1 MIRFRTVDLLVTVLI
16 GAAFGVAFLGYG
28 QLYTLIGPLT
38 AAFKP
43 AEGLLAGI
51 WFLPAVLAALIV
63 RKPGAALL
71 AEMIAAVLS
80 MLLGSQWGW
89 GTAISGRMQ
98 GGGVELAFLAFRYRR
113 FTLPVAVLGG
123 MLSAL
128 LEWGWEKFAYYQE
141 MSWTYSLVMLGF
153 FLLSGALLCGV
164 LGWAASRALAAT
176 GALDAMP
183 AGRERAQRARAAAAA
198 GRPAGSAG
206 SAGPA
211 GPAGPAGAPAEGTS
225 RDDARA

>member
-1 MIRFRTVDLLVTVLI
+1 MMTRYRTVDLLVTVLI

-51 WFLPAVLAALIV
+51 WFLPAVLAALLV

-71 AEMIAAVLS
+71 AEMVAAVLS

-89 GTAISGRMQ
+89 GTAVSGLMQ
-98 GGGVELAFLAFRYRR
+98 GGGVELAFLLTRYRR

-123 MLSAL
+123 VLSAL
-128 LEWGWEKFAYYQE
+128 LEWGWEKVAYYQE
-141 MSWTYSLVMLGF
+141 MSWAYSGTMLAF
-153 FLLSGALLCGV
+153 FLLSGAVLAGG
-164 LGWAASRALAAT
+164 LGWAASRALIAT
-176 GALDAMP
+176 GAVDSLAS
-183 AGRERAQRARAAAAA
+183 GREAARAVEA
-198 GRPAGSAG
+198 
-206 SAGPA
+206 
-211 GPAGPAGAPAEGTS
+211 
-225 RDDARA
+225 

>member
-1 MIRFRTVDLLVTVLI
+1 MTRFRTVDLLVTVTI

-28 QLYTLIGPLT
+28 QLYTLIGPFT
-38 AAFKP
+38 TAFKP

-51 WFLPAVLAALIV
+51 WFLPALLAALIV

-89 GTAISGRMQ
+89 GTAISGLMQ
-98 GGGVELAFLAFRYRR
+98 GGGVELAFLLFRYRR
-113 FTLPVAVLGG
+113 FTLPVAILGG
-123 MLSAL
+123 LFSAV

-141 MSWTYSLVMLGF
+141 MSWAFSFAMLGF

-164 LGWAASRALAAT
+164 LGWAATRALAAT

-183 AGRERAQRARAAAAA
+183 VGRERAQQARATAT
-198 GRPAGSAG
+198 GSAAH
-206 SAGPA
+206 SAPTA
-211 GPAGPAGAPAEGTS
+211 K
-225 RDDARA
+225 DDARA

>member
-1 MIRFRTVDLLVTVLI
+1 MTRYRSVDLLVTVLI

-51 WFLPAVLAALIV
+51 WFLPAVLAALLV

-71 AEMIAAVLS
+71 AEMVAAVLS

-89 GTAISGRMQ
+89 GTAVSGLMQ
-98 GGGVELAFLAFRYRR
+98 GGGVELAFLLTRYRR

-123 MLSAL
+123 VLSAL
-128 LEWGWEKFAYYQE
+128 LEWGWEKVAYYQE
-141 MSWTYSLVMLGF
+141 MSWAFSGTMLAF

-164 LGWAASRALAAT
+164 LGWAASRALIAT
-176 GALDAMP
+176 GAVDSLAS
-183 AGRERAQRARAAAAA
+183 GREAARAVEA
-198 GRPAGSAG
+198 
-206 SAGPA
+206 
-211 GPAGPAGAPAEGTS
+211 
-225 RDDARA
+225 

>member
-1 MIRFRTVDLLVTVLI
+1 MTRYRTVDLLVTVLI

-38 AAFKP
+38 ATFKP

-51 WFLPAVLAALIV
+51 WFLPAVLAALLV

-71 AEMIAAVLS
+71 AEMVAAVLS

-89 GTAISGRMQ
+89 GTAVSGLMQ
-98 GGGVELAFLAFRYRR
+98 GGGVELAFLLTRYRR

-123 MLSAL
+123 VLSAL
-128 LEWGWEKFAYYQE
+128 LEWGWEKVAYYQE
-141 MSWTYSLVMLGF
+141 MSWAFSGTMLAF

-164 LGWAASRALAAT
+164 LGWAASRALVAT
-176 GALDAMP
+176 GAVDSLAS
-183 AGRERAQRARAAAAA
+183 GREAARAVEA
-198 GRPAGSAG
+198 
-206 SAGPA
+206 
-211 GPAGPAGAPAEGTS
+211 
-225 RDDARA
+225 

>member
-1 MIRFRTVDLLVTVLI
+1 MTRYRTVDLLVTVLI

-51 WFLPAVLAALIV
+51 WFLPAVLAALLV

-71 AEMIAAVLS
+71 AEMVAAVLS

-89 GTAISGRMQ
+89 STAVSGLMQ
-98 GGGVELAFLAFRYRR
+98 GGGVELAFLLTRYRR

-123 MLSAL
+123 VLAGL
-128 LEWGWEKFAYYQE
+128 LEWGWEKIVYYQE
-141 MSWTYSLVMLGF
+141 MSWLFSGTMLAF

-164 LGWAASRALAAT
+164 LGWAASRALI
-176 GALDAMP
+176 D
-183 AGRERAQRARAAAAA
+183 RK
-198 GRPAGSAG
+198 SVV
-206 SAGPA
+206 
-211 GPAGPAGAPAEGTS
+211 
-225 RDDARA
+225 

>member
-1 MIRFRTVDLLVTVLI
+1 MTRYRTVDLLVTVLI

-51 WFLPAVLAALIV
+51 WFLPAVLAALLV

-71 AEMIAAVLS
+71 AEMVAAVLS

-89 GTAISGRMQ
+89 STAVSGLMQ
-98 GGGVELAFLAFRYRR
+98 GGGVELAFLLTRYRR

-123 MLSAL
+123 VLAGL
-128 LEWGWEKFAYYQE
+128 LEWGWETIVYYQE
-141 MSWTYSLVMLGF
+141 MSWLFSGTMLAF

-164 LGWAASRALAAT
+164 LGWAASRALIAT
-176 GALDAMP
+176 GAVDSLAS
-183 AGRERAQRARAAAAA
+183 GREAARAVEA
-198 GRPAGSAG
+198 
-206 SAGPA
+206 
-211 GPAGPAGAPAEGTS
+211 
-225 RDDARA
+225 

>member
-1 MIRFRTVDLLVTVLI
+1 MTRYRTVDLLVTVLI

-51 WFLPAVLAALIV
+51 WFLPAVLAALLV

-71 AEMIAAVLS
+71 AEMVAAVLS

-89 GTAISGRMQ
+89 STAVSGLMQ
-98 GGGVELAFLAFRYRR
+98 GGGVELAFLLTRYRR

-123 MLSAL
+123 VLAGL
-128 LEWGWEKFAYYQE
+128 LEWGWEKIVYYQE
-141 MSWTYSLVMLGF
+141 MSWLFSGTMLAF
-153 FLLSGALLCGV
+153 FLLSGAVLAGG
-164 LGWAASRALAAT
+164 LGWAASRALIAT
-176 GALDAMP
+176 GAVDSLAS
-183 AGRERAQRARAAAAA
+183 GREAARAVEA
-198 GRPAGSAG
+198 
-206 SAGPA
+206 
-211 GPAGPAGAPAEGTS
+211 
-225 RDDARA
+225 

>member
-1 MIRFRTVDLLVTVLI
+1 MTRYRTVDLLVTVLI

-51 WFLPAVLAALIV
+51 WFLPAVLAALLV

-71 AEMIAAVLS
+71 AEMVAAVLS

-89 GTAISGRMQ
+89 GTAVSGLMQ
-98 GGGVELAFLAFRYRR
+98 GGGVELAFLLTRYRR

-123 MLSAL
+123 VLSAV
-128 LEWGWEKFAYYQE
+128 LEWGWEKVAYYQE
-141 MSWTYSLVMLGF
+141 MSWAFSGTMLAF

-164 LGWAASRALAAT
+164 LGWAASRALIAT
-176 GALDAMP
+176 GAVDSLAS
-183 AGRERAQRARAAAAA
+183 GREAARAVEA
-198 GRPAGSAG
+198 
-206 SAGPA
+206 
-211 GPAGPAGAPAEGTS
+211 
-225 RDDARA
+225 

>member
-1 MIRFRTVDLLVTVLI
+1 MTRYRTVDLLVTVLI

-51 WFLPAVLAALIV
+51 WFLPAVLAALLV

-71 AEMIAAVLS
+71 AEMVAAVLS

-89 GTAISGRMQ
+89 GTAVSGLMQ
-98 GGGVELAFLAFRYRR
+98 GGGVELAFLLTRYRR
-113 FTLPVAVLGG
+113 FTLPVALLGG
-123 MLSAL
+123 VLSAL
-128 LEWGWEKFAYYQE
+128 LEWGWEKVAYYQE
-141 MSWTYSLVMLGF
+141 MSWAFSGTMLAF

-164 LGWAASRALAAT
+164 LGWAASRALIAT
-176 GALDAMP
+176 GAVDSLAS
-183 AGRERAQRARAAAAA
+183 GREAARAVEA
-198 GRPAGSAG
+198 
-206 SAGPA
+206 
-211 GPAGPAGAPAEGTS
+211 
-225 RDDARA
+225 

>member
-1 MIRFRTVDLLVTVLI
+1 MTRYRTVDLLVTVLI

-51 WFLPAVLAALIV
+51 WFLPAVLAALLV

-71 AEMIAAVLS
+71 AEMVAAVLS

-89 GTAISGRMQ
+89 GTAVSGLMQ
-98 GGGVELAFLAFRYRR
+98 GGGVELAFLLTRYRR

-123 MLSAL
+123 VLSGL
-128 LEWGWEKFAYYQE
+128 LEWGWEKVAYYQE
-141 MSWTYSLVMLGF
+141 MSWAFSGTMLAF

-164 LGWAASRALAAT
+164 LGWAASRALIAT
-176 GALDAMP
+176 GAVDSLAS
-183 AGRERAQRARAAAAA
+183 GREAARAVEA
-198 GRPAGSAG
+198 
-206 SAGPA
+206 
-211 GPAGPAGAPAEGTS
+211 
-225 RDDARA
+225 

>member
-1 MIRFRTVDLLVTVLI
+1 MTRYRTVDLLVTVLI

-51 WFLPAVLAALIV
+51 WFLPAVLAALLV

-71 AEMIAAVLS
+71 AEMVAAVLS

-89 GTAISGRMQ
+89 GTAVSGLMQ
-98 GGGVELAFLAFRYRR
+98 GGGVELAFLLTRYRR

-123 MLSAL
+123 VLSAL
-128 LEWGWEKFAYYQE
+128 LEWRWEKVAYYQE
-141 MSWTYSLVMLGF
+141 MSWAFSGTMLAF

-164 LGWAASRALAAT
+164 LGWAASRALIAT
-176 GALDAMP
+176 GAVDSLAS
-183 AGRERAQRARAAAAA
+183 GREAARAVE
-198 GRPAGSAG
+198 PLCQL
-206 SAGPA
+206 
-211 GPAGPAGAPAEGTS
+211 
-225 RDDARA
+225 

>member
-1 MIRFRTVDLLVTVLI
+1 MTRYRTVDLLVTVLI

-43 AEGLLAGI
+43 AEGLLAGL
-51 WFLPAVLAALIV
+51 WFLPAMLAGLIV

-71 AEMIAAVLS
+71 AELIAAVMS

-89 GTAISGRMQ
+89 GTAVSGLMQ
-98 GGGVELAFLAFRYRR
+98 GGGVELAFLLTRYRR

-123 MLSAL
+123 VLAAL
-128 LEWGWEKFAYYQE
+128 LEWGWEKLAYYQE
-141 MSWTYSLVMLGF
+141 MSWAFSGTMLAF

-164 LGWAASRALAAT
+164 LGWAATRALVAT
-176 GALDAMP
+176 GAVDSLA
-183 AGRERAQRARAAAAA
+183 AGREH
-198 GRPAGSAG
+198 
-206 SAGPA
+206 
-211 GPAGPAGAPAEGTS
+211 
-225 RDDARA
+225 

>member
-1 MIRFRTVDLLVTVLI
+1 MTRFRTLDLLVTVLI
-16 GAAFGVAFLGYG
+16 GAVFGVAFLGYG

-38 AAFKP
+38 ATFKP

-71 AEMIAAVLS
+71 AEMIAAVVS

-89 GTAISGRMQ
+89 GTAVSGLMQ
-98 GGGVELAFLAFRYRR
+98 GGGVELAFLLTSYRR

-128 LEWGWEKFAYYQE
+128 LEWGWEKLAYYPE
-141 MSWTYSLVMLGF
+141 MSWPYSLTMLGF
-153 FLLSGALLCGV
+153 FLLSGAVLAGG

-176 GALDAMP
+176 GAVDSLP
-183 AGRERAQRARAAAAA
+183 AGREHVRATEA
-198 GRPAGSAG
+198 
-206 SAGPA
+206 
-211 GPAGPAGAPAEGTS
+211 
-225 RDDARA
+225 

>member
-1 MIRFRTVDLLVTVLI
+1 MTRYRTVDLLVTVLI

-51 WFLPAVLAALIV
+51 WFLPAVLAALLV

-71 AEMIAAVLS
+71 AEMVAAVLS

-89 GTAISGRMQ
+89 STAVSGLMQ
-98 GGGVELAFLAFRYRR
+98 GGGVELAFLLTRYRR

-123 MLSAL
+123 VLAGL
-128 LEWGWEKFAYYQE
+128 LEWGWEKIVYYQE
-141 MSWTYSLVMLGF
+141 MSWAFSGTMLAF

-164 LGWAASRALAAT
+164 LGWAASRALIAT
-176 GALDAMP
+176 GAVNSLAS
-183 AGRERAQRARAAAAA
+183 GREAARAVEA
-198 GRPAGSAG
+198 
-206 SAGPA
+206 
-211 GPAGPAGAPAEGTS
+211 
-225 RDDARA
+225 